1 MGVLNHSKKILM
13 QYKQFFSRLFFYLK
27 AHIGKLI
34 FTSVMMMLATALES
48 SIPEIT
54 GRIVDELF
62 AAERDQ
68 QTALIYALALFGVIV
83 LSSIFAMTS
92 TAASSWVSNKVIMDL
107 RVDMFAKLL
116 RLPKSYFDQH
126 PTGKTLSKLTFD
138 VEQIAAAASSI
149 WLDFIKSSMSVI
161 ILTGYLFYKNWQL
174 SLTLLILLPLVY
186 IAVKLSSNRMR
197 SSSQKVQNSMGRMTH
212 LLDENISGSSLVK
225 IYHAQE
231 QESKKFN
238 DLIKSIRQQRFK
250 VDMTGAFNAGFVNI
264 LIGLSLGS
272 VVYFSSTLLEMSAG
286 EFLSFFTAMGML
298 VKPAKSLVN
307 INKPLQTA
315 MAAGE
320 SVFGLID
327 EVEERNDGNKQLKNA
342 KGAIK
347 FKDVCFGYSDNTTI
361 LNNINLDIKSGE
373 TIALVGSTGSGKTTI
388 IQLLAKFYSPSSGSI
403 SIDGTDISEFEVDSL
418 RSQIAFVDQN
428 VRLFNDTVKGN
439 IALGQI
445 DTMSDAQI
453 QHAAK
458 VSNAH
463 EFIQEMSDQ
472 FDTEIGEDGTKL
484 SGGQRQRLAI
494 ARAIAKDSPILI
506 LDEATSA
513 LDSATEKL
521 VQAAI
526 DEMQKDRTTIIIA
539 HRLSTVQKAD
549 RIVVLRRGE
558 IIEQG
563 SHQDLI
569 DAKGEY
575 ASLYKHQF
583 ES

>member
-1 MGVLNHSKKILM
+1 M

-27 AHIGKLI
+27 AHIGKLV
-34 FTSVMMMLATALES
+34 FTSVMMMFATALES

-68 QTALIYALALFGVIV
+68 QVALIYALALFSVIV

-92 TAASSWVSNKVIMDL
+92 TAASSWVSNKVIMDI

-116 RLPKSYFDQH
+116 RLPKSYFDEH

-161 ILTGYLFYKNWQL
+161 ILVGYLFYKNWQL

-186 IAVKLSSNRMR
+186 LAVKLSSNRMR
-197 SSSQKVQNSMGRMTH
+197 SSSKKVQNSMGRMTH

-238 DLIKSIRQQRFK
+238 DLIRNIRQQRFK
-250 VDMTGAFNAGFVNI
+250 VDMTGAFNTGFVNI

-272 VVYFSSTLLEMSAG
+272 VVYFSSTLLVMSAG

-327 EVEERNDGNKQLKNA
+327 EDEEHNSGTKQLKKS

-347 FKDVCFGYSDNTTI
+347 FNHVSFGYNSETTVLDNI
-361 LNNINLDIKSGE
+361 SLDIKPGE
-373 TIALVGSTGSGKTTI
+373 TVALVGSTGSGKTTI
-388 IQLLAKFYSPSSGSI
+388 IQLLAKFYSPTAGSI
-403 SIDGTDISEFEVDSL
+403 TIDGVDIAEFEVDSL

-445 DTMSDAQI
+445 DTMSDTQI

-463 EFIQEMSDQ
+463 EFIQELSDQ
-472 FDTEIGEDGTKL
+472 FDTEIGEDGAKL

-513 LDSATEKL
+513 LDSATEKQ

-563 SHQDLI
+563 SHQELLN
-569 DAKGEY
+569 ANGEY

-583 ES
+583 EG

>member
-34 FTSVMMMLATALES
+34 FTSVMMMFATALES

-116 RLPKSYFDQH
+116 RLPKTYFDQH

-327 EVEERNDGNKQLKNA
+327 EDEEHNDGKKQLKNA

-347 FKDVCFGYSDNTTI
+347 FKNVCFGYSDNTTV

-388 IQLLAKFYSPSSGSI
+388 IQLLAKFYSPNSGSI

-458 VSNAH
+458 TSNAF
-463 EFIQEMSDQ
+463 EFIQELSCQ

-513 LDSATEKL
+513 LDSATEKQ

-549 RIVVLRRGE
+549 RIIVLRRGE

>member
-1 MGVLNHSKKILM
+1 M

-34 FTSVMMMLATALES
+34 FTSVMMMFATALES

-161 ILTGYLFYKNWQL
+161 ILVGYLFYKNWQL

-186 IAVKLSSNRMR
+186 LAVKLSSNRMR
-197 SSSQKVQNSMGRMTH
+197 SSSKKVQNSMGRMTH

-231 QESKKFN
+231 QESEKFN
-238 DLIKSIRQQRFK
+238 DLIKNIRQQRFK
-250 VDMTGAFNAGFVNI
+250 VDMTGAFNTGFVNI

-272 VVYFSSTLLEMSAG
+272 VVYFSSTLLAMSAG

-327 EVEERNDGNKQLKNA
+327 EDEEHNSGTKQLKKS

-347 FKDVCFGYSDNTTI
+347 FNQVSFGYNSETTVLDDI
-361 LNNINLDIKSGE
+361 SLDIKPGE
-373 TIALVGSTGSGKTTI
+373 TVALVGSTGSGKTTI
-388 IQLLAKFYSPSSGSI
+388 IQLLAKFYSPTAGSI
-403 SIDGTDISEFEVDSL
+403 TIDGIDIAEFEVDSL

-445 DTMSDAQI
+445 DTMSDTQI
-453 QHAAK
+453 EHAAK

-463 EFIQEMSDQ
+463 EFIQELSDQ
-472 FDTEIGEDGTKL
+472 FDTEIGEDGAKL

-513 LDSATEKL
+513 LDSATEKQ

-563 SHQDLI
+563 SHKDLI

-583 ES
+583 EG

>member
-1 MGVLNHSKKILM
+1 M

-34 FTSVMMMLATALES
+34 FTSVMMMFATALES

-161 ILTGYLFYKNWQL
+161 ILAGYLFYKNWQL

-186 IAVKLSSNRMR
+186 LAVKLSSNRMR
-197 SSSQKVQNSMGRMTH
+197 SSSIKVQNSMGRMTH

-238 DLIKSIRQQRFK
+238 DLIKNIRQQRFK
-250 VDMTGAFNAGFVNI
+250 VDMTGAFNTGFVNI

-272 VVYFSSTLLEMSAG
+272 VVYFSSTLLAMSAG

-327 EVEERNDGNKQLKNA
+327 EDEEHNSGTKQLKKS

-347 FKDVCFGYSDNTTI
+347 FNQVSFGYNSETTVLDDI
-361 LNNINLDIKSGE
+361 SLDIKPGE
-373 TIALVGSTGSGKTTI
+373 TVALVGSTGSGKTTI
-388 IQLLAKFYSPSSGSI
+388 IQLLAKFYSPTAGSI
-403 SIDGTDISEFEVDSL
+403 TIDGIDIAEFEVDSL

-445 DTMSDAQI
+445 DTMSDTQI
-453 QHAAK
+453 EHAAK

-463 EFIQEMSDQ
+463 EFIQELSDQ
-472 FDTEIGEDGTKL
+472 FDTEIGEDGAKL

-513 LDSATEKL
+513 LDSATEKQ

-563 SHQDLI
+563 SHKDLI

-583 ES
+583 EG